1 MFYQNQ
7 QIPSLLCAFISLFLL
22 KTSCSLSVLFCF
34 FNLSTVSYHVT
45 VVFVGG
51 SRYQQVPMLNFTAAR
66 QPCIAWNPPITEK
79 QKQAQ
84 YHPDRWKFRVCS
96 CPHPSWIKFFVFSF
110 LTRLKSESSLIKTGI
125 YNSFSLLFEKGCILF
140 FSKVGSGCEALMCVW
155 EKV

>member
-1 MFYQNQ
+1 MLYQNQ

-22 KTSCSLSVLFCF
+22 KTSCSLSVCF
-34 FNLSTVSYHVT
+34 FFFFFFFILSTVSYHVT
-45 VVFVGG
+45 VVFVGQ

-110 LTRLKSESSLIKTGI
+110 LTRLKSESSPIKTGI
-125 YNSFSLLFEKGCILF
+125 YTSSSLLFEKGRILF
-140 FSKVGSGCEALMCVW
+140 FSKVGSRYEG
-155 EKV
+155 